1 MSREITLSHL
11 IISVVVSF
19 VSVHTMTNHP
29 CVVMLN
35 EMLSLYSSAWF
46 CAWFYWEA
54 HVLFY
59 YFCNKKEQWCVLAE
73 NAVFISNISF
83 NIITCLVTHLHTT
96 QWKVDKLKFAYVLD
110 TTYPVTWCMYVHNEI
125 LTLFPRKV
133 FVSLANLILFTS
145 QSG

>member
-1 MSREITLSHL
+1 MADLNVEGINLSCL

-96 QWKVDKLKFAYVLD
+96 QWKVNKLKFAYMLNS
-110 TTYPVTWCMYVHNEI
+110 TCLVTWYVRNEI
-125 LTLFPRKV
+125 PRKV
-133 FVSLANLILFTS
+133 FAFLFLEEDRN
-145 QSG
+145 